1 MTMPVKFSLF
11 NTPIGFC
18 GIAWGMSGIVGVQL
32 PETHSMEQ
40 TRARLARLFP
50 QHEEA
55 SPTAHI
61 HEAIARI
68 TGLLSGQHD
77 DLQDIALDMSR
88 LPAFHQVVYRITRA
102 IPPGQTLTYGE
113 IARQSGEP
121 SAARAVG
128 HALGRNPFAPVV
140 PCHRVLVAG
149 KHLGGFSASGG
160 VATKLRLL
168 QIEGA
173 LAVSQQNLFDIGT
186 ISTQTIGFPSC

>member
-1 MTMPVKFSLF
+1 MLVKFSLF

-18 GIAWGMSGIVGVQL
+18 GVAWGMGGIVGVQL
-32 PETHSMEQ
+32 PEIHGMEQ
-40 TRARLARLFP
+40 TRARLAKLFP

-55 SPTAHI
+55 SPPMQI
-61 HEAIARI
+61 HEAIVRI
-68 TGLLSGQHD
+68 TGLLSGKHD

-88 LPAFHQVVYRITRA
+88 LPAFHQTVYRITRA

-113 IARQSGEP
+113 IARRSGEP

-128 HALGRNPFAPVV
+128 QALGRNPFAPVV
-140 PCHRVLVAG
+140 PCHRVLAAG
-149 KHLGGFSASGG
+149 KHMGGFSASGG

-173 LAVSQQNLFDIGT
+173 LVVSQQNLFDTAT
-186 ISTQTIGFPSC
+186 ISTQTAGSSSC